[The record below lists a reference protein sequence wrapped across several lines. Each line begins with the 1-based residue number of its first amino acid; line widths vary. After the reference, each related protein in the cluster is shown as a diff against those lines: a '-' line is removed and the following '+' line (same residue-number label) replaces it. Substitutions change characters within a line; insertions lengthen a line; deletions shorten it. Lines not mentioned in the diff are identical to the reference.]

1 MLLSDIGFVLRW
13 RRAGSSS
20 SIRAANLTSAED
32 GVERYF
38 LIWKKDREGCTDLNY
53 SNRISTTSLEHA
65 LTQTHHNTDPKP
77 ANEHPSTK
85 PERHCGWVH
94 LSTVAALQTQAIN
107 MDPEDTQSEYPGG
120 RSQCSKSTVKDT
132 QSEPPGI
139 SYKKVDKIKR
149 KVSSGS
155 KSVKSSVSPDIKPA
169 VAESSVSV
177 CADSRS
183 VVSTT
188 SNASKLDA
196 KLQSSTRSINNAA
209 PIRASASR
217 AGSTAS
223 STKKKDPSLS
233 GSSRSVKSKS
243 SKIAS
248 SSSSNNKLALVP
260 KSKLNDPPTTC
271 DSQSTANLSTIDS
284 TSGNESEFDLNS
296 GEKDDDDRSGD
307 SYTRASELA
316 YAVEQALVERRQS
329 VNNSKTSNQLV
340 QYDGGNDRD
349 DEGGALVSGKERY
362 LASAVDNTG
371 AMVPRDSD
379 TYEAYDH
386 TFVTCPEYLRFRF
399 LYTFLK
405 KNHHKKVM
413 IFFST
418 STSARFHAELLKR
431 LRVSVLTMHSRQRRE
446 KFINTFFNFSDMEEG
461 ILCTTDAAGRDL
473 DIPPSVD
480 YVIQFEPPDDPSEY
494 ILRIARISCDSD
506 RIGRSILFLHPGEK
520 GFLKYY
526 NSADITVSEFEL
538 PKLAENQLQ
547 IESQINDS
555 ERMLQFAKD
564 AYGSYLIAYAS
575 HGFRDVYNVHDLK
588 KGDVA
593 TAFGL
598 VDVPTGEFDGE
609 EDSTFAGSRVA
620 KVKKPIWEVTKK
632 PKNKSWMTG
641 EKSWPHAQ
649 IKLHPKFKE
658 GHKYEDMPDETID

>member
-1 MLLSDIGFVLRW
+1 
-13 RRAGSSS
+13 
-20 SIRAANLTSAED
+20 
-32 GVERYF
+32 
-38 LIWKKDREGCTDLNY
+38 
-53 SNRISTTSLEHA
+53 
-65 LTQTHHNTDPKP
+65 
-77 ANEHPSTK
+77 
-85 PERHCGWVH
+85 
-94 LSTVAALQTQAIN
+94 
-107 MDPEDTQSEYPGG
+107 MDPEDTQSEYPG

-149 KVSSGS
+149 KVSSG
-155 KSVKSSVSPDIKPA
+155 KSVKSLVSNIKPA
-169 VAESSVSV
+169 VAESSNSV
-177 CADSRS
+177 CTDSRS
-183 VVSTT
+183 VVSTL

-196 KLQSSTRSINNAA
+196 KLQSSTRSVNNAA

-217 AGSTAS
+217 AGSTTAS
-223 STKKKDPSLS
+223 YTKKKDPSLS
-233 GSSRSVKSKS
+233 GSSRSVKSKSS

-260 KSKLNDPPTTC
+260 KSKVNDPPTGC

-284 TSGNESEFDLNS
+284 ASGNESEYDLNS
-296 GEKDDDDRSGD
+296 GENYDDDDRSGD

-316 YAVEQALVERRQS
+316 FAVEQALVERRES
-329 VNNSKTSNQLV
+329 MNYSKTSNELV
-340 QYDGGNDRD
+340 QYEGGNDRD

-362 LASAVDNTG
+362 LASAVDNVG

-405 KNHHKKVM
+405 KNLHKKVM

-418 STSARFHAELLKR
+418 SISARFHAELLKR

-446 KFINTFFNFSDMEEG
+446 KFINTFFNFADMEEG

-480 YVIQFEPPDDPSEY
+480 YVMQFEPPDDPSEY

-547 IESQINDS
+547 IESHINDS

-593 TAFGL
+593 TSFGL
-598 VDVPTGEFDGE
+598 VDVPTEEFDGE
-609 EDSTFAGSRVA
+609 EESTFAGSRVE
-620 KVKKPIWEVTKK
+620 KVKKPTWEVTKK
-632 PKNKSWMTG
+632 PKTKTWMTG

-658 GHKYEDMPDETID
+658 GHKYEDMQNETID